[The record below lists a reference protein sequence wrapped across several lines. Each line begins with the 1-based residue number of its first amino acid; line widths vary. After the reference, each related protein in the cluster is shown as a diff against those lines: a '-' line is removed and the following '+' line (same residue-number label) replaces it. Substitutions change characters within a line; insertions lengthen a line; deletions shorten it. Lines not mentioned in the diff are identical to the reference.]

1 MTTNQAIASNDN
13 NASTASARGAN
24 QTGSDYI
31 NHYLAGD
38 PIIYIYRITEWV
50 DKNTGAITWFYKGNM
65 KTGPKKG
72 DTYIAIEGSLS
83 ENALKV
89 LEPLIDLLDADDPAL
104 RRTIGAKCKTPRF
117 EGVSAFVPKGEEKP
131 VGVARFRLNY
141 ILSTMLSRKGE
152 SAESKEEK
160 LAAPT
165 DPNAQGGDPGFSDAD
180 IPH

>member
-13 NASTASARGAN
+13 NASTASARGAS
-24 QTGSDYI
+24 QQGSDYI

-50 DKNTGAITWFYKGNM
+50 DKKTGAITWFYKGNM

-72 DTYIAIEGSLS
+72 DIYIPVEGSLS
-83 ENALKV
+83 DNALEV
-89 LEPLIDLLDADDPAL
+89 LEPVIDLLDADDASMQ
-104 RRTIGAKCKTPRF
+104 RSIGATCKTPRF
-117 EGVSAFVPKGEEKP
+117 EGVSAFVPKGETEP
-131 VGVARFRLNY
+131 VGVARFRINFIKNTRLFK
-141 ILSTMLSRKGE
+141 KGKKME
-152 SAESKEEK
+152 SSDQSAT
-160 LAAPT
+160 PV